1 MVGEY
6 NFTVLRITLI
16 LVFTLGLVGCPETP
30 SKSLREQVR
39 DAENI
44 SGYKSEPA
52 VSEKKRI
59 RLIGGVQNFEFHL
72 QTKFIDDF
80 RYAAGW

>member
-1 MVGEY
+1 MGKY
-6 NFTVLRITLI
+6 NFITLRITLI

-44 SGYKSEPA
+44 SGYKSDPA
-52 VSEKKRI
+52 VIEKKDKVNR
-59 RLIGGVQNFEFHL
+59 VCSEFL
-72 QTKFIDDF
+72 VSSPNEI
-80 RYAAGW
+80 Y